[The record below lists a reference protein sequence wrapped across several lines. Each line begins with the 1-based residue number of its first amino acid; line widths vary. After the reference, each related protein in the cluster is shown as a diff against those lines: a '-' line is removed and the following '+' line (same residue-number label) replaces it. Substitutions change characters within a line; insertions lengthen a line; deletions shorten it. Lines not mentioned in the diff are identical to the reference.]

1 MLGPGSQLARVLE
14 RGDRTEGEMI
24 IALTVLGRQK
34 GHSKFCQRKRGKFVY
49 KGTGIGIAL
58 HF

>member
-24 IALTVLGRQK
+24 IALTVLGK
-34 GHSKFCQRKRGKFVY
+34 PEAKRTLQVLPEKEGKACSSLQ
-49 KGTGIGIAL
+49 T
-58 HF
+58 